1 MALTQ
6 EQIDHLKTLL
16 ANGVQQVTLAGESV
30 TYFTPEQILEAIA
43 AAERDLAAATG
54 TAQRYRLAIT
64 SKGIP

>member
-6 EQIDHLKTLL
+6 AQIDHLKTLL

-30 TYFTPEQILEAIA
+30 TYYTPEQILEAIA
-43 AAERDLAAATG
+43 TAERDIAATAG
-54 TAQRYRLAIT
+54 TAHSYRLAAT